1 MLYHRIDK
9 IQDSAMVRRR
19 RKLSKDMEKEISLI
33 KKRIELIT
41 AIINDIRDDELQ
53 EEYRSAFQL
62 PQNAYVDLSVEYDTN
77 GFTDVSE
84 EALSSYKKLIHDFE
98 NDFEI

>member
-9 IQDSAMVRRR
+9 NQDSAMVRRR

-41 AIINDIRDDELQ
+41 AIINDIRDDED
-53 EEYRSAFQL
+53 RK
-62 PQNAYVDLSVEYDTN
+62 SV
-77 GFTDVSE
+77 V
-84 EALSSYKKLIHDFE
+84 
-98 NDFEI
+98 